1 MKEFIKKYYTILLLA
16 IIYTTVAITVY
27 IIWFNSMWHLWFV
40 NVIAGIL
47 IFGLGVVITYL
58 YIKAKID
65 KEKKEE
71 AKDETDKKNS

>member
-1 MKEFIKKYYTILLLA
+1 MKEIIKKYYTILLLA
-16 IIYTTVAITVY
+16 FVYTTVAITVY

>member
-1 MKEFIKKYYTILLLA
+1 MKEYIKKYYTILLLA